1 MTQPPRHRPTALGR
15 RIRAA
20 RLEAKLSQ
28 EHLAVQAHVRWI
40 TVYRIESGEVKN
52 PNWHTVV
59 ALADA
64 LRLSLDYLAGYRQEH
79 VA

>member
-1 MTQPPRHRPTALGR
+1 M
-15 RIRAA
+15 
-20 RLEAKLSQ
+20 
-28 EHLAVQAHVRWI
+28 RWI